1 MRVVLD
7 CNVLV
12 SAARID
18 GTCRAVIDASVRWHD
33 IILSEPILAEDE
45 ADAVSSP
52 AAEPAEAPL
61 PSS

>member
-33 IILSEPILAEDE
+33 IILAEYE
-45 ADAVSSP
+45 AVARRPKQAPYRDTMRAVIR
-52 AAEPAEAPL
+52 EIE
-61 PSS
+61 